1 MSVMDTIRMLGSL
14 PWFCYFLV
22 IHILISVI
30 LSRVM
35 YLRIRKYFPSCIYK
49 SKHVLGDCENQEELL
64 PDEMSDESYPEFKR
78 RDSAYLSYG
87 RIFFGTISCLVYI
100 RLFLFFAFLIFNSIL
115 FMIANVFTMCMKK
128 PEIPR
133 TSVYKRLLVK
143 LILYVS
149 IFPIQMMAGF
159 ITTFTRLENEK
170 VKKVYSKYL
179 GENYEI
185 SRKEKLF
192 SMYISNH
199 HGWMEALH
207 WVIHITPG
215 FIAKKELGSIPFV
228 GLLLNNIDCLLVNRK
243 DKDNRHKTA
252 EEMKMRQELFMNGET
267 SAPLL
272 IYPEGTVTAGKYVLE
287 FKKGAFMHLLPLK
300 PLATI
305 INEDGPGIYLCPMPF
320 LEHMFYIYS
329 FIWHYSTFHE
339 LPVIEYNDF
348 MKSNY
353 KKEDELDED
362 TYTRVTN
369 QIYQEIFD
377 MKFSTKTFKELD
389 AYEIYKAKSC

>member
-1 MSVMDTIRMLGSL
+1 MSFMDTIEMLGGL
-14 PWFCYFLV
+14 PWYCYFLA
-22 IHILISVI
+22 IHFIVSVF
-30 LSRVM
+30 LARVM
-35 YLRIRKYFPSCIYK
+35 YLRIKMYFPSNSTK
-49 SKHVLGDCENQEELL
+49 SKNVLGDCENQEELL
-64 PDEMSDESYPEFKR
+64 PDEMSDDAFPEFKR
-78 RDSAYLSYG
+78 RDAAYISFG
-87 RIFFGTISCLVYI
+87 RIFFGVISCLVYT
-100 RLFLFFAFLIFNSIL
+100 RFFLFFAFLIFNSIL
-115 FMIANVFTMCMKK
+115 FLIANIFTLCTKK

-159 ITTFTRLENEK
+159 ITRFTRLENEK
-170 VKKVYSKYL
+170 VKMVYKKYL
-179 GENYEI
+179 GENYDT
-185 SRKEKLF
+185 SKRDKF

-199 HGWMEALH
+199 HGWMEGLH
-207 WVIHITPG
+207 WVVHVTPG
-215 FIAKKELGSIPFV
+215 FIAKKELASIPFV

-252 EEMKMRQELFMNGET
+252 EEMKKRQELFMTGET

-305 INEDGPGIYLCPMPF
+305 VKEDGPGIYLCPMPF
-320 LEHMFYIYS
+320 FEHMFYIYS
-329 FIWHYSTFHE
+329 FVWHYAEFHE
-339 LPVIEYNDF
+339 LPVIEYTDF
-348 MKSNY
+348 MRANY

-369 QIYQEIFD
+369 QMYQEIFD
-377 MKFSTKTFKELD
+377 MKFSTKTFKDLD